1 MMSLCCLISTLF
13 MGLFDVA
20 AVATSVFEALP
31 LLGVSLVFAISG
43 KYTVEIILTAVSIP
57 IELFY
62 LLINVLL
69 ITSFRVASV
78 LILAIKWVMSL
89 LLCLLILVF
98 FAASLVFFCVASYLC
113 WIPDGLYTL
122 LSFTLPLTKICL

>member
-1 MMSLCCLISTLF
+1 MSLCCLISTLF

-43 KYTVEIILTAVSIP
+43 KYTIEIILTAVSIP

-62 LLINVLL
+62 VLINVLL

-78 LILAIKWVMSL
+78 LIIAFKC
-89 LLCLLILVF
+89 CLLV
-98 FAASLVFFCVASYLC
+98 S
-113 WIPDGLYTL
+113 
-122 LSFTLPLTKICL
+122 